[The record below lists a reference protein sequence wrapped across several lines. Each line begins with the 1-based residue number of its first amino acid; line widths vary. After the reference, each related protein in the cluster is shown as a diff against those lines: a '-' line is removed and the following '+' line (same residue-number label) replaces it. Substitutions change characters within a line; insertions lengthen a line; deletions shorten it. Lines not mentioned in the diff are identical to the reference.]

1 MPRTGPEM
9 IVHHPGRLHQRIAD
23 CRACKF
29 ESTPQPVA
37 AHRIGFRSSR
47 RYLGHRSPAILD
59 RLAANETPEVNI
71 ERSAFFAHGDERFRI
86 LDRGRDL
93 QPVAHNA
100 FVAEPP
106 QGSRESPSKA
116 GAKGNSSAAP
126 QNPADA
132 QWPRN
137 GRVTILEYEK
147 VKIT

>member
-1 MPRTGPEM
+1 MVAYRLSFAAKFDVSRTGHEV
-9 IVHHPGRLHQRIAD
+9 IIYHPGRMHQRVAD

-29 ESTPQPVA
+29 ESTPQQVA
-37 AHRIGFRSSR
+37 AHRIGLRSSR
-47 RYLGHRSPAILD
+47 RYLGHRSP
-59 RLAANETPEVNI
+59 T
-71 ERSAFFAHGDERFRI
+71 I

-106 QGSRESPSKA
+106 QASRESPSKA
-116 GAKGNSSAAP
+116 GAKANSSAAP
-126 QNPADA
+126 QNPADV

-147 VKIT
+147 VKTT

>member
-1 MPRTGPEM
+1 M
-9 IVHHPGRLHQRIAD
+9 IVHHPRRLHQRVAD

-29 ESTPQPVA
+29 ESTPQQVA

-59 RLAANETPEVNI
+59 RGVN
-71 ERSAFFAHGDERFRI
+71 
-86 LDRGRDL
+86 L

-100 FVAEPP
+100 FVAELP
-106 QGSRESPSKA
+106 QASRESPSKA